1 MKLVDTKDLKSL
13 PFGSA
18 GSSPAEG
25 TNIIMKIFDCTTFY
39 NETLMLEVRFNIL
52 NKYVD
57 KFVISEARY
66 SHSGEKKKL
75 NFNINNFKDFKK
87 KIIYLVSENEPQDII
102 YKKKNNS
109 HYEEETDMRLNSIK
123 RIAHQRNKLLDGLH
137 EANKDDYILYSDND
151 EIPNLKNL
159 NFESFKKKILIFNQK
174 LFYYKFNLF
183 CDRVEWFGTKGCIKK
198 DLKSFSWLREIKPK
212 KYSFFRFDTLSSD
225 TKYINIAKIKNG
237 GWHFSQLKTPKDI
250 EIKLLNGE
258 QHGEYKSARKNLRN
272 IDDLVKRK
280 VIDYDH
286 KAKTSDYKYS
296 KEFKLET
303 LPLDSMPTFLK
314 DNANKYSEWF
324 DYDENE
330 N

>member
-1 MKLVDTKDLKSL
+1 
-13 PFGSA
+13 
-18 GSSPAEG
+18 
-25 TNIIMKIFDCTTFY
+25 MKIFDCTTFY
-39 NETLMLEVRFNIL
+39 NEPMMLEVRFNIL

-57 KFVISEARY
+57 KFIVSEAKY

-75 NFNINNFKDFKK
+75 NFNIKNFNDFKK
-87 KIIYLVSENEPQDII
+87 KIIYLVRENEPNNLI

-109 HYEEETDMRLNSIK
+109 LYEEEDDMRLNSIK
-123 RIAHQRNKLLDGLH
+123 RIAHQRNKLLDGLN
-137 EANKDDYILYSDND
+137 EASDNDYILYSDND

-159 NFESFKKKILIFNQK
+159 NFENFQSKILIFNQK

-183 CDRVEWFGTKGCIKK
+183 CDRVEWFGTKGCKKK

-212 KYSFFRFDTLSSD
+212 KYPFFRLDTLSSE
-225 TKYINIAKIKNG
+225 TKYINIVKINDG
-237 GWHFSQLKTPKDI
+237 GWHFSQLKTPQDI

-258 QHGEYKSARKNLRN
+258 QHGEYKAAKKNLRS

-286 KAKTSDYKYS
+286 KAKTSDYKYL

-303 LPLDSMPTFLK
+303 LSLDSMPVFLK
-314 DNANKYSEWF
+314 DNVHKYSEWF
-324 DYDENE
+324 DFDGIES
-330 N
+330 